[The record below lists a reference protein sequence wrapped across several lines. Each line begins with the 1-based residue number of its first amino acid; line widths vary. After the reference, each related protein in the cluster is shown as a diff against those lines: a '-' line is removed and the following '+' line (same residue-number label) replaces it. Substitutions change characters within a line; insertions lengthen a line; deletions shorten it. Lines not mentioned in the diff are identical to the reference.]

1 MRDFIA
7 HNAKFVLEW
16 GQLILVF
23 AIIVGLG
30 IIYMLGRKNKY
41 YLPGSVLGWLG
52 AVLSLFFIVLSVL
65 AFIGIT
71 IEKPYTGV
79 VLQQFEEIKDGK
91 APNLSFKFASDDTE
105 HDINEYFGNVILVNI
120 WATWC
125 PPCLKEL
132 PDLNRLQEVYADEG
146 LTVIALSD
154 ESRETVL
161 DYATQYSFDLLLG
174 YVDAFE
180 WIRDDVGSARP
191 VTFLI
196 DRKGIIQ
203 AYFTGAYSYDF
214 FESKVK
220 PLLYN

>member
-16 GQLILVF
+16 GQLILVL
-23 AIIVGLG
+23 AIIIGLG

-41 YLPGSVLGWLG
+41 HLPRGLFGWLS

-65 AFIGIT
+65 AFVGIT
-71 IEKPYTGV
+71 MEKPRTGV
-79 VLQQFEEIKDGK
+79 ILQQFEELKEGK
-91 APNLSFKFASDDTE
+91 APNLSFKLVSDDTE
-105 HDINEYFGNVILVNI
+105 HDISEYFGNVILVNI

-125 PPCLKEL
+125 PPCLKEM
-132 PDLNRLQEVYADEG
+132 PDLNRLQKVYADEG
-146 LTVIALSD
+146 LIVIALSD

-161 DYATQYSFDLLLG
+161 DYAKQYPFDCLSG
-174 YVDAFE
+174 YVDVFE
-180 WIRDDVGSARP
+180 WVKDDLGSARP

-196 DRKGIIQ
+196 DKKGIIQ
-203 AYFTGAYSYDF
+203 EYFTGAYNYDF

-220 PLLYN
+220 PFLYE